1 LGTSALNIGLVRRFS
16 YFALTAASRAGLLLT
31 AEDLKSP
38 QINRGL
44 CGWLRNI
51 ELLPLNAA
59 KSDENVLCK
68 GQSSTAA
75 SRLAHMTK

>member
-1 LGTSALNIGLVRRFS
+1 
-16 YFALTAASRAGLLLT
+16 LLT

>member
-1 LGTSALNIGLVRRFS
+1 LGTSAQNIELVRRFS
-16 YFALTAASRAGLLLT
+16 YFALTAASRAALLLT

-59 KSDENVLCK
+59 KVTKTSFAK
-68 GQSSTAA
+68 GNPVPLP
-75 SRLAHMTK
+75 RVWPI